1 MGAGAVEPLAGCGLT
16 VRAMPGW
23 GASSRTG
30 LGAVASPELS
40 LGVLSPGGTGKQGNR
55 YTGTPPIPKKVLS
68 SRLLRGCTGHVRCP
82 QTPSR
87 PGQATESEGD
97 PQCVKTNQG
106 GCCPPALFQKHD
118 KVSVQQSAPFTPT
131 SPTSP
136 PLTPGPKAKL
146 RNLVPSLG
154 LGIRG

>member
-55 YTGTPPIPKKVLS
+55 YRNTPYSKESPELSASTGLYRARQMPPDTL
-68 SRLLRGCTGHVRCP
+68 
-82 QTPSR
+82 QAR
-87 PGQATESEGD
+87 PGHG
-97 PQCVKTNQG
+97 K
-106 GCCPPALFQKHD
+106 
-118 KVSVQQSAPFTPT
+118 
-131 SPTSP
+131 
-136 PLTPGPKAKL
+136 
-146 RNLVPSLG
+146 
-154 LGIRG
+154 